1 MAGFGNKARIIGRI
15 VVLLLLIVIL
25 AGGGIVWFDYLNVI
39 DAKTVLAPLYR
50 LIGRE
55 GRTQTEL
62 GPDDFLNLDAERLA
76 IILERD
82 ELRRMEQ
89 DQRDQDQAARQ
100 GEIEQM
106 AQELEER
113 QKAIDERENSI
124 NAALEDADTITRNV
138 EQQARYLTGM
148 TPQAAVAIMT
158 EMNDQQAIDVLR
170 MTEDIAQREGTSSM
184 VAFWLSLMAPE
195 RAAELQRKMAGRPSS
210 LN

>member
-1 MAGFGNKARIIGRI
+1 MARFRVGRIIGRI

-55 GRTQTEL
+55 GRTQGEL

-76 IILERD
+76 MRLEALDLRNM
-82 ELRRMEQ
+82 EL
-89 DQRDQDQAARQ
+89 DQKESEIAAKM
-100 GEIEQM
+100 GESEQM

-113 QKAIDERENSI
+113 QKALEEQQKSI
-124 NAALEDADTITRNV
+124 NDAIEDADIITRNV

-148 TPQAAVAIMT
+148 TPQRAVAIMT

-184 VAFWLSLMAPE
+184 VAFWLSLMPPQ